1 MFPAVTAQFGRKLET
16 FAEHSEQLQR
26 WILLSV
32 IDNKWKDHLYDLDA
46 LKASISFRGWGQKDP
61 LIEYKKEAYDMF
73 VDLMRDIRR
82 TVTGL
87 FFRAQIGQARTPAVA
102 RGPER
107 LQYSGPRELAGAGVA
122 SSRSGPA
129 APRPAAPVR
138 GRPALVG
145 PGRGAPPPSEVAA
158 MGANRAPA
166 RPRSPVTVAP
176 TPGRNQPCPCGSGKK
191 YKKCCG
197 RPS

>member
-1 MFPAVTAQFGRKLET
+1 
-16 FAEHSEQLQR
+16 
-26 WILLSV
+26 
-32 IDNKWKDHLYDLDA
+32 
-46 LKASISFRGWGQKDP
+46 
-61 LIEYKKEAYDMF
+61 MF

-87 FFRAQIGQARTPAVA
+87 FFRAQIGQARTPAA
-102 RGPER
+102 TRGPER
-107 LQYSGPRELAGAGVA
+107 LQYSGPRELAGTGVA
-122 SSRSGPA
+122 SSRPGRAQPG
-129 APRPAAPVR
+129 PAAPVR

-145 PGRGAPPPSEVAA
+145 AGAGRGAPPPSEAAA
-158 MGANRAPA
+158 MGANRA